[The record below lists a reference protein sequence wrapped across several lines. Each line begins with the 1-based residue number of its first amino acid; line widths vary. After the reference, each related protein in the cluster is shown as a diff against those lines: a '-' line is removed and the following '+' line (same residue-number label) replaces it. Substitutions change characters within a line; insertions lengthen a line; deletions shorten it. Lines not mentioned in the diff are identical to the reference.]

1 MKTKEIFSK
10 KVTVKIWDQYFRR
23 VNRFSKT
30 LDRDLQK
37 ELQLEIQDHL
47 YESFKQET
55 GESEAVRLL
64 NAIDKIGDPEEYIK
78 PMVADRLLSS
88 ASRTLNPK
96 TILKGLYYYLFGSI
110 KRFFVSLFFSIG
122 YLIVITF
129 GIIAILKP
137 FFPNNVGIFL
147 DKDGFPTNIGI
158 IGDSSPLQTDV
169 LGYWIIPIG
178 IVVSLLLYLGLTKK
192 LKILKRLRG

>member
-1 MKTKEIFSK
+1 MKTEELFSD
-10 KVTVKIWDQYFRR
+10 KVAARIWNQYFRR

-30 LDRDLQK
+30 LDKDQQE

-110 KRFFVSLFFSIG
+110 KRFFVSLSFSIG
-122 YLIVITF
+122 YLMVITF
-129 GIIAILKP
+129 GIMAILKP
-137 FFPNNVGIFL
+137 FFPNNVGVFL
-147 DKDGFPTNIGI
+147 DKDGIPNIGI
-158 IGDSSPLQTDV
+158 IGDSSRLQTDV

-178 IVVSLLLYLGLTKK
+178 IFVSLLLYLGLTKK
-192 LKILKRLRG
+192 LKILKRLKG